1 MSPRD
6 RLIVALDVSGI
17 KQAENIM
24 ARLGDNVSY
33 YKVGSQLFTLC
44 GPKIIELIKR
54 QGRKIFLDLKFHDI
68 PNTVAKASL
77 AAYELGVDMFNM
89 HAMGGVSMMESAAKA
104 VADAAASGK
113 NPKPLMLGVTI
124 LTSIDKPT
132 LKEVLGTTERDIS
145 AQVLHLAGLSQRAGL
160 DGVVASP
167 HEISLIRKSLGQSF
181 VILTPGI
188 RPADSSADDQKRFL
202 TPSQAIKIGADY
214 LVVGRPITAAQDPAD
229 AAIKIIKEI
238 EDAVK

>member
-1 MSPRD
+1 MLPRD
-6 RLIVALDVSGI
+6 RLIVALDVPGL

-24 ARLGDNVSY
+24 ARLGGTVSY

-44 GPKIIELIKR
+44 GPEIIELIKS

-68 PNTVAKASL
+68 PNTVAKASQ

-89 HAMGGVSMMESAAKA
+89 HAMGGVAMMESAAKA

-113 NPKPLMLGVTI
+113 NPKPIMLGVTI
-124 LTSIDKPT
+124 LTSIDDIA
-132 LKEVLGTTERDIS
+132 LKDVWGATERDIPG
-145 AQVLHLAGLSQRAGL
+145 QVLHLAGLSQRAGL

-167 HEISLIRKSLGQSF
+167 HEIALIRKAQGHDF

-188 RPADSSADDQKRFL
+188 RPADSVTDDQKRFL

-214 LVVGRPITAAQDPAD
+214 LVVGRPITAAQDPAA